1 MPPARPPRLIFLL
14 NTAQRRLQQLVA
26 AEQLRLAHDNAD
38 APSPAQGGLLFVLQD
53 SDGRTMGEISQALDL
68 APSATTGLVQRTEA
82 LGWVQRA
89 TCPEDARTQRV
100 WLLPAG
106 RNQLPLLR
114 SAIQRINR
122 RLTTGFS
129 PDELATVARWLQHVQ
144 QTAQEPDAP

>member
-1 MPPARPPRLIFLL
+1 M
-14 NTAQRRLQQLVA
+14 
-26 AEQLRLAHDNAD
+26 
-38 APSPAQGGLLFVLQD
+38 
-53 SDGRTMGEISQALDL
+53 
-68 APSATTGLVQRTEA
+68 VQRTEA

>member
-1 MPPARPPRLIFLL
+1 MPPARLPRLIFLL

-38 APSPAQGGLLFVLQD
+38 APSPAQGGLLFVLQEG
-53 SDGRTMGEISQALDL
+53 DGRTMGEIAQALDL

-89 TCPEDARTQRV
+89 ACPEDARTQRV

-114 SAIQRINR
+114 SAVQRINR

-144 QTAQEPDAP
+144 QTTQEPDTP